1 MVTVSRPPFKEM
13 MIGLVVAIAS
23 IIALLLWRRGAT
35 PERLAP
41 PAASKSA
48 PAEDNVAAPARPA
61 LDAGRARRYDPAKR
75 QALLDQLAAVRARR
89 ELPGG
94 TTSTTPAPG
103 LPEPELDRAYVQA
116 RVRELIPLLVE
127 CYEEALAR
135 DPALAGTL
143 TVEFTI
149 GGEPVVGG
157 LVEDSRVLEEA
168 STLRDPQ
175 MSECVQETMYAAQ
188 FVAPA
193 SGGQIVVRYPFK
205 FEP

>member
-1 MVTVSRPPFKEM
+1 

-23 IIALLLWRRGAT
+23 VVALLLWRRGAA
-35 PERLAP
+35 PEKPAP
-41 PAASKSA
+41 PPASKPALVEEISSA
-48 PAEDNVAAPARPA
+48 PVVG
-61 LDAGRARRYDPAKR
+61 DAGPRRRYDPTKR

-89 ELPGG
+89 ETAGG
-94 TTSTTPAPG
+94 TTTATTPA
-103 LPEPELDRAYVQA
+103 LPETELDRAYVQA

-135 DPALAGTL
+135 EPALAGTL

-157 LVEDSRVLEEA
+157 LVEDSKVLEEA